1 MDAVEVLEKER
12 YSSEVGATPP
22 TELQITTRATFS
34 RVLKVKSS
42 KNSLHINSRKMIV
55 C

>member
-12 YSSEVGATPP
+12 DSSEDGATPP
-22 TELQITTRATFS
+22 TGLQIATHAILS

-42 KNSLHINSRKMIV
+42 KNSLHINSRKMIL